1 MDLSALIRLV
11 PKRAGA
17 VDILVITFDDGGNM
31 LTMAIHIMMDL
42 VATRLE

>member
-1 MDLSALIRLV
+1 MDLAALNRLV

-17 VDILVITFDDGGNM
+17 VDILVITLDDGGNM

-42 VATRLE
+42 VATRME